1 MRWILRCASHYFQ
14 YSSRQWLPR
23 VIFLPVLILPFQMT
37 TDLVSSFDEP
47 KPFFPSYFLMLFSHI
62 LIDLHSMT
70 SFVLR
75 FTHYVAR
82 HASLSRYCCR
92 IRYFVSRQR
101 NSWWVRLTNSGTHVW
116 SFFPILFHHSFRLLY
131 LIICL
136 LTFPSS
142 FTITIICNPFPASFM
157 LQFPRIVTQ
166 PGANHNQ
173 KTKKNPNFLPKKIVR
188 LIKNKYPLFRH
199 L

>member
-23 VIFLPVLILPFQMT
+23 VIFLPVLILPFQT
-37 TDLVSSFDEP
+37 TADLVSSFDEP

-62 LIDLHSMT
+62 LIDLRSMT
-70 SFVLR
+70 SSVLR
-75 FTHYVAR
+75 FNHYVAR

-101 NSWWVRLTNSGTHVW
+101 NSWWVRLTDSETHVRS
-116 SFFPILFHHSFRLLY
+116 SFSIFSHHFFRLMW

-136 LTFPSS
+136 LTFSSS
-142 FTITIICNPFPASFM
+142 FMITITRNHFPATFM
-157 LQFPRIVTQ
+157 W
-166 PGANHNQ
+166 
-173 KTKKNPNFLPKKIVR
+173 
-188 LIKNKYPLFRH
+188 
-199 L
+199 